1 MLKGLGKEQNQ
12 TKKHLPL
19 YRELMMEK
27 MMEKMMGKMMSF
39 PELSIVPHITWFWL
53 KVCLCNNVY
62 HVSCIHVLPTIP
74 SSVNSKSLTYC
85 PNIST
90 INLSCTLSFGQGW

>member
-27 MMEKMMGKMMSF
+27 MMEKMMGKMMGKMMRKMMSF
-39 PELSIVPHITWFWL
+39 PELSIVPHITWFWS
-53 KVCLCNNVY
+53 VCATTFIMY
-62 HVSCIHVLPTIP
+62 HAF
-74 SSVNSKSLTYC
+74 TYWQRY
-85 PNIST
+85 PPAW
-90 INLSCTLSFGQGW
+90 L